1 MACNTP
7 PVRTI
12 TLARRVPVWSKGG
25 SVDQGRSDVF
35 VLSDVDIEQVAP
47 LLKAVRATLTVEN
60 RTINAEVEVV
70 FQATNDG
77 NVWETPIVLSQ
88 AWVDVDGPDTT
99 PGYSTATNFKR
110 GIRFGVRIRQATG
123 TAVESARV
131 SLVVDLE
138 LKS

>member
-12 TLARRVPVWSKGG
+12 TVCRREPSWSKGG
-25 SVDQGRSDVF
+25 ATDQGRSEVF
-35 VLSDVDIEQVAP
+35 VLSADSLVEVAA

-60 RTINAEVEVV
+60 RTLNAEVEVV

-77 NVWETPIVLSQ
+77 CTWEAPVVRSQ
-88 AWVDVDGPDTT
+88 AWVNADGTDTT
-99 PGYSTATNFKR
+99 PWYSTATNFKR

-123 TAVESARV
+123 TAVEMARV
-131 SLVVDLE
+131 TLVLDLE